1 MGPGF
6 DQSIGLAGIP
16 LRSPVL
22 VAAGCAGSGRELA
35 RFTDLRGFGA
45 VVTRSITADPRPGRP
60 APRIAETPSGLLNAV
75 GLPGPGIEDFVIDE
89 LPWLMSAT
97 DNVIVSLAADTVA
110 EYGRLASQLRQVTD
124 VAGIEINL
132 SSPVLDA
139 GVLPFST
146 DASGSAAV
154 VHAVRRNTSLNF
166 PVLAKLSGDVAD
178 VVPVARACVEA
189 GADALSLINA
199 VRGLEIDVVAAAP
212 VLGARVG
219 GLSGPA
225 IRPIAM
231 KAVWDTHAALPT
243 VPIVASGGVVDG
255 ESALEMIMAGA
266 TAVAVGSAL
275 ISDPKAG
282 ERITAELADLVQRSG
297 EQFSDLIGSAHGP
310 GDQNKVRDSGNRDT

>member
-1 MGPGF
+1 MGATFAQP
-6 DQSIGLAGIP
+6 IGLAGVP

-22 VAAGCAGSGRELA
+22 VASGCAGSGQELA
-35 RFTDLRGFGA
+35 RFTDLRAFGA
-45 VVTRSITADPRPGRP
+45 VITRSITADPRPGRP

-75 GLPGPGIEDFVIDE
+75 GLPGPGIEAFVTEE
-89 LPWLMSAT
+89 LPWLMSST

-110 EYGRLASQLRQVTD
+110 GYGRLASQLRQVPNL
-124 VAGIEINL
+124 AGIEINL

-154 VHAVRRNTSLNF
+154 VHAVRRNTSLNV
-166 PVLAKLSGDVAD
+166 PVFAKLSGDVAD
-178 VVPVARACVEA
+178 VVPVAKACVEA

-199 VRGLEIDVVAAAP
+199 VRGLDIDAVASTP

-231 KAVWDTHAALPT
+231 KAVWDTHAAMPT

-255 ESALEMIMAGA
+255 ESALAMIMAGA
-266 TAVAVGSAL
+266 TAVAIGSAL
-275 ISDPKAG
+275 ISDPQAG
-282 ERITAELADLVQRSG
+282 ERITTELADLVQRRG
-297 EQFSDLIGSAHGP
+297 TRLPELVGAAHKPESQGTGP
-310 GDQNKVRDSGNRDT
+310 ETG

>member
-1 MGPGF
+1 MFGQPTT
-6 DQSIGLAGIP
+6 LADIT

-45 VVTRSITADPRPGRP
+45 VVTRSITADPRSGRP

-75 GLPGPGIEDFVIDE
+75 GLPGPGIDDFVTNE
-89 LPWLMSAT
+89 LPWLMAAT
-97 DNVIVSLAADTVA
+97 ENVIVSLAADTVA
-110 EYGRLASQLRQVTD
+110 EYGRLASQLRLVNGL
-124 VAGIEINL
+124 AGIEINL

-154 VHAVRRNTSLNF
+154 VHAVRRNTSSSV
-166 PVLAKLSGDVAD
+166 PVFAKLSGDVAD
-178 VVPVARACVEA
+178 VVPVARACVDA
-189 GADALSLINA
+189 GANALSLINA
-199 VRGLEIDVVAAAP
+199 VRGLDIDVATAAP

-243 VPIVASGGVVDG
+243 VPIVASGGVLDG
-255 ESALEMIMAGA
+255 ESALAMIMAGA

-275 ISDPKAG
+275 ISDPQAG
-282 ERITAELADLVQRSG
+282 ERITVELADLVARRGSRM
-297 EQFSDLIGSAHGP
+297 SDLVGVAHKFEDQAKGP
-310 GDQNKVRDSGNRDT
+310 EARNSGT